1 MKQMIMNQMGILLL
15 LMVVVIA
22 AGFTYV
28 MFNSINTANPETL
41 RVINSLT
48 STGIV
53 VFVTLFLTIGLLR
66 D

>member
-28 MFNSINTANPETL
+28 MFNSISTANPETL